1 MVDLNDKDKQGLFD
15 RLSNFDYLDE
25 EVLGVGW
32 GDGRTSFL
40 DRKELTPLAGSK
52 FNEATFK
59 NSKLLKIFTIDD
71 GSLID
76 LENLEY
82 NESVF
87 LWMKGK

>member
-1 MVDLNDKDKQGLFD
+1 MVNLNDKDKQGLFD
-15 RLSNFDYLDE
+15 RLSNFYYLDE

-59 NSKLLKIFTIDD
+59 NSKLLKSSRSMM
-71 GSLID
+71 GASLI
-76 LENLEY
+76 LRTWNTTNLY
-82 NESVF
+82 SF
-87 LWMKGK
+87 G